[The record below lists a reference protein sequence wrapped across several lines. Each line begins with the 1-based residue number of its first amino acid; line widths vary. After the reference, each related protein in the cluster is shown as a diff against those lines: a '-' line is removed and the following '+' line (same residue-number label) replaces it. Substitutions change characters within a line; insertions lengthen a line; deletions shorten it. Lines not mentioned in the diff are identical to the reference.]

1 MSPMSSFKHIFCIS
15 NELPSMHTFPR
26 TLCIMDSKAKDFH
39 FFRFVFVLLYSL
51 YCLVGNCPVAHLFK
65 HIVCIS
71 NELPSMHTFPRT
83 LCIMDSKA
91 KDFHFFRFVFVLLY
105 SLYCLVGN
113 CPVAHLFLY
122 FRTGCTNLLTCTPCT
137 FIPLYPCTL
146 HSTLW
151 VRVGWVYWVKSTGTF
166 FTLILS
172 QAAIAQLLIWR
183 YYMELVPLSSKIFL
197 GKPILYC
204 LWRCWT
210 K

>member
-1 MSPMSSFKHIFCIS
+1 MYLCLSTLQCLSDQVISERAKGEFRGMTAKESTALCDRVVIFLQQICFNSKYETMSPMSS
-15 NELPSMHTFPR
+15 
-26 TLCIMDSKAKDFH
+26 
-39 FFRFVFVLLYSL
+39 
-51 YCLVGNCPVAHLFK
+51 FK

-146 HSTLW
+146 HSTLG
-151 VRVGWVYWVKSTGTF
+151 VRVG
-166 FTLILS
+166 
-172 QAAIAQLLIWR
+172 
-183 YYMELVPLSSKIFL
+183 
-197 GKPILYC
+197 
-204 LWRCWT
+204 
-210 K
+210 

>member
-1 MSPMSSFKHIFCIS
+1 MSPMSS
-15 NELPSMHTFPR
+15 
-26 TLCIMDSKAKDFH
+26 
-39 FFRFVFVLLYSL
+39 
-51 YCLVGNCPVAHLFK
+51 FK

-113 CPVAHLFLY
+113 CPVAYLFLY
-122 FRTGCTNLLTCTPCT
+122 FRTGCTILLTCTPCT

-151 VRVGWVYWVKSTGTF
+151 VRVGWVYWVQVMLCFSVQLKQILFWNFCMRAF
-166 FTLILS
+166 FWGRGLVGQFFLNLTI
-172 QAAIAQLLIWR
+172 QLEKNNLN
-183 YYMELVPLSSKIFL
+183 
-197 GKPILYC
+197 
-204 LWRCWT
+204 
-210 K
+210 